1 LLYYY
6 VSAERAEKKEQKM
19 EQQKAYCQFIRRL
32 IKKAESEERR
42 NAWKE
47 ELKEATAKLKR
58 MQGQ

>member
-1 LLYYY
+1 MEHQKLYC
-6 VSAERAEKKEQKM
+6 K
-19 EQQKAYCQFIRRL
+19 FIRRL
-32 IKKAESEERR
+32 IKKATTEERR